1 MPTTVLP
8 VPSLVE
14 LNTVQLSRAARAY
27 ADQGLPVFPLV
38 PRDKA
43 PRVARGFY
51 SATTDARQ
59 IQHWWSDWPDANI
72 GIATG
77 KPSSLWVLDIDP
89 RHGGLRSLETLER
102 HARDWG
108 ATMPLHATLR
118 QLTGGGGIHLFY
130 QMPTAPGV
138 DPPNGT
144 FAEYQGIELKKTGGY
159 IVAPPSRH
167 PSGCVY
173 QWQQDDVPAP
183 FPTAL
188 LELWAEAH
196 QRAFSRASAPV
207 ETQTRWH
214 EACESKL
221 DRERDPEY
229 WLHVSVRKAAPGSRH
244 NYACFLAIQ
253 LVSVVGCSFEEAE
266 SWMREYVAR
275 VVQLPSDPYE
285 LDDAL
290 GCLRYAWWKYAS

>member
-1 MPTTVLP
+1 MPPTVLP
-8 VPSLVE
+8 TPSLVE
-14 LNTVQLSRAARAY
+14 LNTTSLARAARAY
-27 ADQGLPVFPLV
+27 ADQGIPVFPLV
-38 PRDKA
+38 PGEKK

-51 SATTDARQ
+51 SATTDTRQ
-59 IQHWWSDWPDANI
+59 IQRWWSDWPNANI

-77 KPSSLWVLDIDP
+77 KPSNLWVLDIDP

-102 HARDWG
+102 HIKDWG

-118 QLTGGGGIHLFY
+118 QLTGGGGTHLFY
-130 QMPTAPGV
+130 QMPSKPGV

-144 FAEYQGIELKKTGGY
+144 FADYQGIELKKTGGY

-173 QWQQDDVPAP
+173 QWQQDIMPVP

-188 LELWAEAH
+188 LELWVETRR
-196 QRAFSRASAPV
+196 RAFSRASAPT
-207 ETQTRWH
+207 ETQTCWR
-214 EACESKL
+214 EARESHL
-221 DRERDPEY
+221 DRELDPEY

-244 NYACFLAIQ
+244 RYACFLAIQ
-253 LVSVVGCSFEEAE
+253 LVSIVGCSFEEAE

-275 VVQLPSDPYE
+275 VIQLPADPYE

-290 GCLRYAWWKYAS
+290 ECLHFAWRKYAS